1 MSVLY
6 SSTSPFSPDVVQ
18 NYKNIIESNV
28 VTGMCDIV
36 TNLERFEHEV
46 RVLVVLSS
54 IDLQVKEENR
64 KHVRYFLELQPNTPL
79 SSCSNKIASLWEDP
93 SITQTWRDMSNQEV
107 LVPHYSYFVEK
118 LDQIVQPDY
127 VPTNEDIMKCRQR
140 TSGVSLTEF
149 MKDKYKWQLLDAGGQ
164 KPERDKWST
173 IIQNENILGILFF
186 ISLGDFNIKSN
197 DEDGTKLEVAIRCF
211 RDTFLDP
218 NAKSLP
224 MVLIMNKVDLFK
236 EKIFQFKGQFPNFK
250 GELEIKPMLNFI
262 ADLFLNA
269 IPETVDRSAVS
280 WLETC
285 SLDSSLMDNVF
296 YEIKNHVLNQAMAGL
311 RM

>member
-149 MKDKYKWQLLDAGGQ
+149 MVCLLL
-164 KPERDKWST
+164 
-173 IIQNENILGILFF
+173 I
-186 ISLGDFNIKSN
+186 
-197 DEDGTKLEVAIRCF
+197 
-211 RDTFLDP
+211 
-218 NAKSLP
+218 
-224 MVLIMNKVDLFK
+224 VLLSRTHLTHRKTNTN
-236 EKIFQFKGQFPNFK
+236 GNCW
-250 GELEIKPMLNFI
+250 MLVGKN
-262 ADLFLNA
+262 LNA
-269 IPETVDRSAVS
+269 INGLQLSKMKTFWEFF
-280 WLETC
+280 
-285 SLDSSLMDNVF
+285 SSFLLVISTSNPTT
-296 YEIKNHVLNQAMAGL
+296 
-311 RM
+311 RMVRN